1 MNMSEIEWTD
11 KTWNPV
17 KGCFKVSPGCKNCY
31 AIRMAERLQAMQ
43 HPLYKGTVKRN
54 GKANWTGK
62 IGFSEDL
69 LDAPLK
75 WRKPTK
81 IFVNSMSDMF
91 YEEVPFDFIKKAF
104 DTMLQADWH
113 EFQILTKRPERA
125 YEFFKQYKFQL
136 PAHIWLGV
144 SVESN
149 EYIDRL
155 DVLRTLPATIRFV
168 SFEPLLDSVSEANLK
183 NIDWAIVGGESGP
196 GARAMQEEWVDEIE
210 HECRKYGTAFF
221 FKQWGGVN
229 KKKTGREWRGKVW
242 NEYPTMKSSSSQ
254 RHDVVSLQG

>member
-1 MNMSEIEWTD
+1 MSEIEWTD
-11 KTWNPV
+11 KTWNPI

-43 HPLYKGTVKRN
+43 HPLYVGTVKRN

-62 IGFSEDL
+62 IGLSEKL
-69 LDAPLK
+69 LTEPLRWK
-75 WRKPTK
+75 KPSK

-91 YEEVPFDFIKKAF
+91 YESVPFEFIKRAF

-125 YEFFKQYKFQL
+125 YAFFEQYGLQL
-136 PAHIWLGV
+136 PQHIWLGV

-149 EYIDRL
+149 AYINRL
-155 DVLRTLPATIRFV
+155 DMLRQLPATIRFV

-196 GARAMQEEWVDEIE
+196 DARAMKEEWIDEIYDA
-210 HECRKYGTAFF
+210 CQKSDTAFF
-221 FKQWGGVN
+221 FKQWGNWGKDN
-229 KKKTGREWRGKVW
+229 KRRSKKENGREYQNQIWDEMPAYG
-242 NEYPTMKSSSSQ
+242 
-254 RHDVVSLQG
+254 